1 MLSSL
6 KIKNFRSLQDV
17 EIPKLGL
24 LNLIVGN
31 NNSGKSSLIEALL
44 IYANSSD
51 ETLLNEL
58 AYSHGEPLL
67 FDRDEEENISSFL
80 PCESFFSNRS
90 FPKEDNVKIEI
101 GEVDNENNVLSI
113 EHCFE
118 RELLIKI
125 DDEDGGGI
133 RRIKYEPISKS
144 ELEDSSI
151 KNIISLRDPELND
164 QIRSIL
170 KVERNG
176 AIKRI
181 FLDDL
186 RRRPSFRGFDAKYNI
201 PYSYIPTSFLN
212 ADELAL
218 DWDKLVLTPYQDH
231 IIEALKIIEPNVENI
246 SFIKSGKKR
255 RSRFRNSE
263 ESPGRT
269 PIVKLSTQSRPFP
282 LSSMGDGML
291 RVLQLIIKLHSARD
305 GILLVDEFDNGLHH
319 SVQEKVWELVFSLAK
334 DLNIQVFATTHSYDC
349 VKAFSK
355 VARDRLDIEGI
366 LIQMGKS
373 ARKSNYG
380 QVIPSILDEKEL
392 ATFINSHLEVR

>member
-144 ELEDSSI
+144 ELEESSI
-151 KNIISLRDPELND
+151 KNIE
-164 QIRSIL
+164 
-170 KVERNG
+170 
-176 AIKRI
+176 
-181 FLDDL
+181 L
-186 RRRPSFRGFDAKYNI
+186 RR
-201 PYSYIPTSFLN
+201 
-212 ADELAL
+212 
-218 DWDKLVLTPYQDH
+218 
-231 IIEALKIIEPNVENI
+231 
-246 SFIKSGKKR
+246 
-255 RSRFRNSE
+255 
-263 ESPGRT
+263 
-269 PIVKLSTQSRPFP
+269 
-282 LSSMGDGML
+282 
-291 RVLQLIIKLHSARD
+291 
-305 GILLVDEFDNGLHH
+305 
-319 SVQEKVWELVFSLAK
+319 
-334 DLNIQVFATTHSYDC
+334 C
-349 VKAFSK
+349 
-355 VARDRLDIEGI
+355 
-366 LIQMGKS
+366 
-373 ARKSNYG
+373 
-380 QVIPSILDEKEL
+380 
-392 ATFINSHLEVR
+392 

>member
-6 KIKNFRSLQDV
+6 KVKNFRSLQDV
-17 EIPKLGL
+17 KIPKLGL

-51 ETLLNEL
+51 EMLLNEL
-58 AYSHGEPLL
+58 AYNHGEPLL

-101 GEVDNENNVLSI
+101 GEMDNENNVLSI

-125 DDEDGGGI
+125 DDEDGEGI

-151 KNIISLRDPELND
+151 KNIISLRDPQLND

-170 KVERNG
+170 KVERSG

-218 DWDKLVLTPYQDH
+218 EWDKLVLTPYQDH

-246 SFIKSGKKR
+246 SFIKSGNNR
-255 RSRFRNSE
+255 RSRFRNRE
-263 ESPGRT
+263 ESPERT

-305 GILLVDEFDNGLHH
+305 GVLLVDEFDNGLHH